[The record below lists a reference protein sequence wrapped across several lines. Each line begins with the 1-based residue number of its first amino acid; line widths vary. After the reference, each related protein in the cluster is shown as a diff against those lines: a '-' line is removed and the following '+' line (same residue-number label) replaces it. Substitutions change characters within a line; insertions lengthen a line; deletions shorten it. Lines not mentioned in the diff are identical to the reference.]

1 MQYSFLQLER
11 EKIMNESAFPRVGNG
26 KILTL
31 AEAAKYM
38 HTSYSTVYRLVSDG
52 ELPAFRLRNAWR
64 TSTAAC
70 DAYSKRQFEEQAKT
84 TRRAEALF

>member
-1 MQYSFLQLER
+1 
-11 EKIMNESAFPRVGNG
+11 MNETAFPRAGSA

-52 ELPAFRLRNAWR
+52 ELSAFRLRNAWR

-70 DAYSKRQFEEQAKT
+70 DAFIRHQFEEQAKT

>member
-1 MQYSFLQLER
+1 
-11 EKIMNESAFPRVGNG
+11 MNDSPFSRVGNG

-38 HTSYSTVYRLVSDG
+38 HTSYSTVYRLAVDG
-52 ELPAFRLRNAWR
+52 ELSAFRLRNAWR

-70 DAYSKRQFEEQAKT
+70 DAFIKRQFDEQAKS
-84 TRRAEALF
+84 RRHAEAL